1 MSFDSE
7 MKNFKD
13 NRRGQTSNWSIMT
26 SLIDKLRNIC
36 DKNKGGYLF
45 DEICELINSSSVKRN
60 KYGRR
65 RQSCP
70 HFAKNGWIMDGL
82 SLNRWFY
89 GERGGKK
96 KIVWTWLMMIFLP
109 KYNMAKS
116 KINNLKKNLALI
128 VKLNTNP
135 YYICVFRAFSWE
147 NSWVSVKVYK

>member
-1 MSFDSE
+1 ME
-7 MKNFKD
+7 NFKD
-13 NRRGQTSNWSIMT
+13 NRRGQTSKWSIMT

-70 HFAKNGWIMDGL
+70 HFVKNGWIMDGL

-89 GERGGKK
+89 GEWGGDKNC
-96 KIVWTWLMMIFLP
+96 M
-109 KYNMAKS
+109 
-116 KINNLKKNLALI
+116 NLADDDFFTEVQYGQ
-128 VKLNTNP
+128 VKN
-135 YYICVFRAFSWE
+135 
-147 NSWVSVKVYK
+147 K